1 MSFLWLYDNIIS
13 ITKQKP
19 GGKTMWCP
27 KCKTEYR
34 DGITVCAD
42 CGEKLV
48 EGTADDFDVVEICD
62 LKDDEMAENFIEYLG
77 YSKIEN
83 AKKVIRDGIT
93 IVTVPSRYEKQVE
106 KLFKGFQLALEE
118 DKEKQKQEAL
128 KKAQEEAYA
137 QQDSEDVSVDGTEN
151 ADFDQTEESSGTD
164 MESVI
169 DADTQADETEQQW
182 DINNDESEDDE
193 KLVEEDDLHDNV
205 ITDDEIEEDTADILY
220 TPSKAYVKKE
230 DEYKDVKFSGI
241 TFIIFGI
248 LGIAYLTLCKLDI
261 IAIDYNIFVFCVIA
275 ALFVGFIVMGVVSVV
290 KSKKIK
296 LQIPEEEIL
305 TEELNKWLEENI
317 TKGSVEKWIDD
328 SVSDEENDLI
338 VMAHIRSILIKKY
351 PDLNVSFIEMLTE
364 EFFNSHFVEDAE

>member
-1 MSFLWLYDNIIS
+1 MLFLWLYDNIIS

-83 AKKVIRDGIT
+83 AKKIVRDGIT

-151 ADFDQTEESSGTD
+151 ADFDQTEESSGMD
-164 MESVI
+164 VESAI
-169 DADTQADETEQQW
+169 DADTQADETERQW
-182 DINNDESEDDE
+182 DIDKDESEDDE

-220 TPSKAYVKKE
+220 TPSKAYVRKE

-275 ALFVGFIVMGVVSVV
+275 ALFVGFMVMGVVSVV

-317 TKGSVEKWIDD
+317 TKERVEKWIDD

>member
-1 MSFLWLYDNIIS
+1 
-13 ITKQKP
+13 
-19 GGKTMWCP
+19 MWCP

-317 TKGSVEKWIDD
+317 TKESVEKWIDD

-338 VMAHIRSILIKKY
+338 VMAHIRSILNKE
-351 PDLNVSFIEMLTE
+351 VSGFKCFIY
-364 EFFNSHFVEDAE
+364 

>member
-1 MSFLWLYDNIIS
+1 
-13 ITKQKP
+13 
-19 GGKTMWCP
+19 MWCP

-83 AKKVIRDGIT
+83 AKKGIRDGIT

-317 TKGSVEKWIDD
+317 TKERVEKWIDD

>member
-1 MSFLWLYDNIIS
+1 
-13 ITKQKP
+13 
-19 GGKTMWCP
+19 MWCQ

-48 EGTADDFDVVEICD
+48 EGTADYFDVVEICD

-93 IVTVPSRYEKQVE
+93 IVTVQSRYEKQVE

-164 MESVI
+164 MESAI

-182 DINNDESEDDE
+182 DINKDESEDDE

-317 TKGSVEKWIDD
+317 TKERVEKWIDD

>member
-1 MSFLWLYDNIIS
+1 
-13 ITKQKP
+13 
-19 GGKTMWCP
+19 MWCP

-137 QQDSEDVSVDGTEN
+137 QQDLEDVSVDGTEN
-151 ADFDQTEESSGTD
+151 ANFDQTEESSGTD

-169 DADTQADETEQQW
+169 DADIQADETEQQW
-182 DINNDESEDDE
+182 DINKDESEDDE

-317 TKGSVEKWIDD
+317 TKERVEKWIDD

>member
-137 QQDSEDVSVDGTEN
+137 QQYSEDVSVDGTEK
-151 ADFDQTEESSGTD
+151 ADFDLTEESSGTD
-164 MESVI
+164 MESAI

-182 DINNDESEDDE
+182 DINKDESEDDE

-317 TKGSVEKWIDD
+317 TKERVEKWIDD

>member
-1 MSFLWLYDNIIS
+1 
-13 ITKQKP
+13 
-19 GGKTMWCP
+19 MWCP

-193 KLVEEDDLHDNV
+193 KFVEEDDLHDNV

-317 TKGSVEKWIDD
+317 TKERVEKWIDD

>member
-128 KKAQEEAYA
+128 KKAQEGAYA

-164 MESVI
+164 MESAI

-182 DINNDESEDDE
+182 DINKDESEDDE
-193 KLVEEDDLHDNV
+193 KLVEEDDLHNNV

-220 TPSKAYVKKE
+220 PPSKAYVKKE

-317 TKGSVEKWIDD
+317 TKESVEKWIDD

>member
-261 IAIDYNIFVFCVIA
+261 IAIDYNTFVFCVIA

-317 TKGSVEKWIDD
+317 TKERVEKWIDD

>member
-137 QQDSEDVSVDGTEN
+137 QQDLEDVSVDGTEN

-317 TKGSVEKWIDD
+317 TKERVEKWIDD

>member
-1 MSFLWLYDNIIS
+1 
-13 ITKQKP
+13 
-19 GGKTMWCP
+19 MWCP

-164 MESVI
+164 MESAI

-182 DINNDESEDDE
+182 DINKDESEDDE

-275 ALFVGFIVMGVVSVV
+275 ALFVGFIVMGVVSVF

-305 TEELNKWLEENI
+305 TDELNKWLEENI
-317 TKGSVEKWIDD
+317 TKERVEKWIDD

>member
-1 MSFLWLYDNIIS
+1 
-13 ITKQKP
+13 
-19 GGKTMWCP
+19 MWCP

-118 DKEKQKQEAL
+118 DKEKQKQETL
-128 KKAQEEAYA
+128 RKAQEEAYA

-151 ADFDQTEESSGTD
+151 ADFDQTEESSGMD
-164 MESVI
+164 VESAI
-169 DADTQADETEQQW
+169 DADTQADETERQW
-182 DINNDESEDDE
+182 DIDKDESEDDE

-220 TPSKAYVKKE
+220 TPSKAYVRKE

-275 ALFVGFIVMGVVSVV
+275 ALFVGFMVMGVVSVV

-317 TKGSVEKWIDD
+317 TKESVEKWLDD